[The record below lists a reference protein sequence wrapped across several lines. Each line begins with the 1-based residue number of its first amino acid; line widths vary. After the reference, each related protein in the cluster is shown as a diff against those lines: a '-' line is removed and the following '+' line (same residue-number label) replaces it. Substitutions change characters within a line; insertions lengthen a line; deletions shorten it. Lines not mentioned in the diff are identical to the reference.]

1 MNKFKRIKFF
11 KTVEVDGIIEKD
23 LVHNYWNL
31 FHMSRPV
38 NYYLMTRSFIGRPD
52 LLSIFLYGN
61 IKYWWLLLKVNN
73 IDDIWNDMKVGEPII
88 VPDINDYEDWLLK
101 VVTQQRNESGV

>member
-1 MNKFKRIKFF
+1 L
-11 KTVEVDGIIEKD
+11 E
-23 LVHNYWNL
+23 LV
-31 FHMSRPV
+31 
-38 NYYLMTRSFIGRPD
+38 
-52 LLSIFLYGN
+52 LYGN